1 MRFQPAGVGIG
12 VSTSSAFP
20 VPVLASMMACC
31 SSVKALATS
40 RAISICAVRS
50 SYPPRRFER
59 IPPWRRS
66 VVTVL
71 CRLVML
77 PVEKRL
83 TFGLSSSRVVEVSL
97 SSSSAFDGD
106 VGEGEEGAINRAPT
120 SVSSFDDGNGV
131 LGVGAMKRVPRL
143 VSFSVGARFIA
154 PLFPL
159 SSLLS
164 PSRVLEIEGGG
175 GAVAMVGG
183 PEKPINARRYS
194 YAKVWV
200 CEKRSAGSGV

>member
-1 MRFQPAGVGIG
+1 
-12 VSTSSAFP
+12 
-20 VPVLASMMACC
+20 
-31 SSVKALATS
+31 
-40 RAISICAVRS
+40 
-50 SYPPRRFER
+50 
-59 IPPWRRS
+59 
-66 VVTVL
+66 
-71 CRLVML
+71 ML

-106 VGEGEEGAINRAPT
+106 GVGEEGAINRAPT
-120 SVSSFDDGNGV
+120 SVSSSDDGNGV

-164 PSRVLEIEGGG
+164 PSRVLEIEGG
-175 GAVAMVGG
+175 AVAMVGG

-200 CEKRSAGSGV
+200 